1 MNRKKFKHLLHNL
14 KSTVETL
21 FLNNK
26 CNSINNNATSS
37 SSSALILNQE
47 SLLRLHMSIEQI
59 FNNGIRLFKQDVS
72 YFVYLF
78 VYYNKINFNLSF
90 HVLEFTRLMAFH

>member
-1 MNRKKFKHLLHNL
+1 MDQKQFTNFTRANIEHKHLLYNL

-26 CNSINNNATSS
+26 CSTINNATTSS
-37 SSSALILNQE
+37 SLSTLQLNQE

-72 YFVYLF
+72 LCKKKKVIQITCN
-78 VYYNKINFNLSF
+78 V
-90 HVLEFTRLMAFH
+90 